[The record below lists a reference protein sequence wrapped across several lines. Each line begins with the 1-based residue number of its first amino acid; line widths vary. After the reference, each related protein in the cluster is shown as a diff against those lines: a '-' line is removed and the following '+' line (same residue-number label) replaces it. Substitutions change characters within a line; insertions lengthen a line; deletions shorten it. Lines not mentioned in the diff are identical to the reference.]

1 MVQVEAG
8 GLVEQLGGLE
18 GLLVKLLQA
27 LAIMLVGATVAVVV
41 RSVMRRNLSHRLP
54 PYIYRPMESL
64 VFYLLLAVSGVA
76 ALAPFG
82 INPSALLVAGGFAGI
97 VVGLAAQNTLGNL
110 VAGVMLLIEQPLR
123 VGDPVNVA
131 GVSGV
136 VANIS
141 VFSTEIR
148 TWDGPLVRIP
158 NSTVFN
164 EMITN
169 YVKVRARRVELLVGI
184 HYDSDIEK
192 AREALLDLMQDHPFC
207 LVNPAPEA
215 FVEEYG
221 DSSIVIRARCWAPPQ
236 AWFATKVDLT
246 TRVKETLDSAGV
258 VIPYPQRD
266 IHLVSPG
273 EIRVRLTGSSREG
286 CREGGGGEG
295 EKR

>member
-1 MVQVEAG
+1 MPETAG
-8 GLVEQLGGLE
+8 LLESLGGLE

-27 LAIMLVGATVAVVV
+27 TAILLVGAALAVVV
-41 RSVMRRNLSHRLP
+41 RSVMRRNLGHRLP
-54 PYIYRPMESL
+54 QHIYRPLESL
-64 VFYLLLAVSGVA
+64 AFYLLLAASGIA

-82 INPSALLVAGGFAGI
+82 VNPSALLVAGGFAGI

-123 VGDPVNVA
+123 VGDPVTIA

-164 EMITN
+164 EVITN
-169 YVKVRARRVELLVGI
+169 YVKVRARRVELLVGV
-184 HYDSDIEK
+184 HYNSDVEK
-192 AREALLDLMQDHPFC
+192 ARETLLQLMNDHPFC

-221 DSSIVIRARCWAPPQ
+221 DSSIVIKARCWAPPQ
-236 AWFATKVDLT
+236 AWFATKVDLM
-246 TRVKETLDSAGV
+246 TRIKQTLDTAGI

-266 IHLVSPG
+266 IHIVSPS
-273 EIRVRLTGSSREG
+273 EIKVRLARDEQQCSKPEQN
-286 CREGGGGEG
+286 
-295 EKR
+295 

>member
-1 MVQVEAG
+1 MAEAG
-8 GLVEQLGGLE
+8 WLQGLLGELGGLE

-27 LAIMLVGATVAVVV
+27 LAILLVGAAVAVFV
-41 RSVMRRNLSHRLP
+41 RSVMRRNLSYRLP
-54 PYIYRPMESL
+54 QYIYRPLETL
-64 VFYLLLAVSGVA
+64 VFYLLLAVSGIA

-123 VGDPVNVA
+123 VGDPVTVA

-141 VFSTEIR
+141 VFSTQIR

-164 EMITN
+164 ELITN
-169 YVKVRARRVELLVGI
+169 YVRVRARRVELLVGI
-184 HYDSDIEK
+184 HYNSDIER
-192 AREALLDLMQDHPFC
+192 ARQALLELMQDHPFC
-207 LVNPAPEA
+207 LVNPGPEA

-221 DSSIVIRARCWAPPQ
+221 DSSIVLRVRCWAPPQ
-236 AWFATKVDLT
+236 AWFATKVELM
-246 TRVKETLDSAGV
+246 TRIKEKLDSAGI

-266 IHLVSPG
+266 IHIVTPSELK
-273 EIRVRLTGSSREG
+273 VRLAGG
-286 CREGGGGEG
+286 DCRERSGDREEVRGS
-295 EKR
+295 

>member
-1 MVQVEAG
+1 LDAG
-8 GLVEQLGGLE
+8 GLLQELGGLE
-18 GLLVKLLQA
+18 GLLAKLMQA
-27 LAIMLVGATVAVVV
+27 LAVMLLGAVVAVIV
-41 RSVMRRNLSHRLP
+41 RSIMRRNLSHRLP
-54 PYIYRPMESL
+54 PYIYRPLESL
-64 VFYLLLAVSGVA
+64 VFYLLLAIAGIA

-82 INPSALLVAGGFAGI
+82 VNPSALLVAGGFAGI

-123 VGDPVNVA
+123 VGDPVSVA

-169 YVKVRARRVELLVGI
+169 YIKVRARRVELLVGI
-184 HYDSDIEK
+184 HYKSDIERARK
-192 AREALLDLMQDHPFC
+192 ALMELMQEHPFC
-207 LVNPAPEA
+207 LVNPGPEA

-221 DSSIVIRARCWAPPQ
+221 DSSVVIRARCWAPPQ
-236 AWFATKVDLT
+236 AWFATKVELM
-246 TRVKETLDSAGV
+246 TRIKETLDSAGV

-266 IHLVSPG
+266 LHLVSPS
-273 EIRVRLTGSSREG
+273 EIRVRITRE
-286 CREGGGGEG
+286 EGGGI
-295 EKR
+295 